1 MSLANF
7 GRYQRA
13 LDSFAGV
20 LLTGL
25 GLLVSASIVLV
36 GA

>member
-1 MSLANF
+1 MSLATL

-13 LDSFAGV
+13 LDRASGV

-25 GLLVSASIVLV
+25 GLLLTASVVLV

>member
-1 MSLANF
+1 MSLAHF
-7 GRYQRA
+7 ALFQRV
-13 LDSFAGV
+13 LDNSVGI
-20 LLTGL
+20 LMTGL

>member
-7 GRYQRA
+7 NRFQRA
-13 LDSFAGV
+13 LDHSVGI
-20 LLTGL
+20 LMTGL
-25 GLLVSASIVLV
+25 GLLVSASIVFV